1 MFTLP
6 KYLKKRD
13 TYINRIEPFIGK
25 NLIKI
30 ITGQRRVGKSYIL
43 FLLIEYIQNYDNNS
57 NIIYI
62 NKESLEFAD
71 IQNAVDLNNFI
82 KSKLNNQSKNYIF
95 IDEIQEISNFEK
107 CLRSLILIE
116 NVDIYCTG
124 SNAVLLSGELASL
137 LSGRYIEFSINSLSY
152 QEFLYF
158 HDLIDSEQSI
168 SKYIK
173 YGGLPYLVNIKMED
187 SIVFEY
193 LKNIYTTIVFR
204 DVIARYNLRSSR
216 LLEQLV
222 KFLADNIG
230 SIFSAKKISD
240 FLKSQNIKISPNQIL
255 TYIEYLSNS
264 FLLHKVERYDL
275 IGKRI
280 FETGEKYYFE
290 NLGIRN
296 ALIGYKPNDLG
307 KILENLVYNQLIYKG
322 FKVKI
327 GQFQNYEIDFVC
339 EKQNEIEY
347 YQVALNLKDEST
359 INREFG
365 NLLKINDN
373 YPKKVITLENFDGN
387 TYQGIEHLNLRS
399 FLLE

>member
-6 KYLKKRD
+6 KNLKKRQ
-13 TYINRIEPFIGK
+13 TYLERIEPFIGK
-25 NLIKI
+25 GLIKV

-43 FLLIEYIQNYDNNS
+43 FLLIEYIQNLDKDA

-62 NKESLEFAD
+62 NKESLEFD
-71 IQNAVDLNNFI
+71 NIKNAVDLNNYI
-82 KSKLNNQSKNYIF
+82 NSKLNKKSKNYIF
-95 IDEIQEISNFEK
+95 IDEIQEITNFEK
-107 CLRSLILIE
+107 ALRSLILLE

-137 LSGRYIEFSINSLSY
+137 LSGRFIEFTIHSLSY

-158 HDLIDSEQSI
+158 HNLIDSDQSI
-168 SKYIK
+168 NKYIN

-204 DVIARYNLRSSR
+204 DVISRYNLRSTR

-280 FETGEKYYFE
+280 FETGEKYYFD

-307 KILENLVYNQLIYKG
+307 KILENLVYNQLIFKG
-322 FKVKI
+322 FKVKV
-327 GQFQNYEIDFVC
+327 GQFQSYEIDFVC
-339 EKQNEIEY
+339 ERNNEIEY
-347 YQVALNLKDEST
+347 FQVALNLKEEST

-373 YPKKVITLENFDGN
+373 YPKKVITFENFEGN